1 MVSCCLLSCSIETTA
16 IHPCYIRKYMSP
28 FVLVYSE
35 SAQFPFH
42 CFNKHSSQWTNFVS
56 LNSSFL
62 DLFAKSMS
70 ALHKSP
76 INDPVRRA
84 RLNTFFSSVNHGE
97 RNLKITQDG
106 NRYVEALCSQPDPA
120 ACVQAVVS
128 TPAGLQA
135 LQISLRFDISDAF
148 LNGAASDL
156 LTYLQHPDLES
167 LLGGVLLRQV
177 LESITTT
184 PIFWNALVQSYRTGS
199 LQVPT
204 QVGFAW
210 LLLQLMYLPSPACA
224 PYQQLAQDPK
234 LQDSFCKSSDLGLRT
249 FGSKIKHVLSVSET
263 PALGP
268 GGSCAGG
275 RHDNDFADFREVAIL
290 PTADELAAKEPPF
303 LRLAETLDDPEA
315 AEHRLAMHLDNQFRL
330 YREDML
336 GELREEIQIALGQKK
351 GRHRGIVINGL
362 AVLGVDCGTETKRQ
376 SWGLRLQC
384 RQDLPQLRDSKPK
397 ERRSLIESSP
407 NLLKHQSL
415 TCLILDGEITAFP
428 SIHRDIELLA
438 AMPPVISLKFTDAA
452 RASIAKTLLK
462 LKTCQII
469 KLVQIDTAV
478 FSYEPILRGLQR
490 MKTLPL
496 ADELLFWTP
505 ESNIGRPPKV
515 PNVVIERLVHHPSDD
530 LQALIQSSKPVVL
543 DRSQNASLIASLK
556 QTVALIQGPPGWIVF
571 PT

>member
-1 MVSCCLLSCSIETTA
+1 
-16 IHPCYIRKYMSP
+16 
-28 FVLVYSE
+28 
-35 SAQFPFH
+35 
-42 CFNKHSSQWTNFVS
+42 
-56 LNSSFL
+56 
-62 DLFAKSMS
+62 MS

-76 INDPVRRA
+76 TNDPVRKA
-84 RLNTFFSSVNHGE
+84 RLNTLFSSVNHGE
-97 RNLKITQDG
+97 RSLKTTQDG

-135 LQISLRFDISDAF
+135 LQNSLRFDISDAF

-224 PYQQLAQDPK
+224 PYHQLAQDPK
-234 LQDSFCKSSDLGLRT
+234 LQDSFLKSSDLGLRN

-263 PALGP
+263 PALGT
-268 GGSCAGG
+268 GGGCAGG

-303 LRLAETLDDPEA
+303 LRLAESLDDPET

-384 RQDLPQLRDSKPK
+384 HQDLPQLRDSKPK
-397 ERRSLIESSP
+397 ERRPLIESSP
-407 NLLKHQSL
+407 NLLRHQSL

-428 SIHRDIELLA
+428 SIHRDTELLA
-438 AMPPVISLKFTDAA
+438 AMPPVINLKFTNAA
-452 RASIAKTLLK
+452 RASITKTLLK
-462 LKTCQII
+462 LKTRQTI

-505 ESNIGRPPKV
+505 ESNIGRPLKA

-530 LQALIQSSKPVVL
+530 LQALIQSSNPVVL

-556 QTVALIQGPPGWIVF
+556 QTVSLIQGPPG
-571 PT
+571 